1 MPQWLV
7 QIVVGLALSY
17 ISSLFQ
23 KKPDPPK
30 ASTLSDL
37 DIAKAKEGDE
47 IIKPFGTVL
56 ISAPQVHGFG
66 DFRTVAIQDDGGKK

>member
-1 MPQWLV
+1 MPTWLV
-7 QIVVGLALSY
+7 KFVISMVISY
-17 ISSLFQ
+17 VLQLFAP
-23 KKPDPPK
+23 KPDPPK

-56 ISAPQVHGFG
+56 INAPQVHGFG
-66 DFRTVAIQDDGGKK
+66 DFKTGAIKDDGGKK